1 MSTKERKHPAPPRYD
16 EAFKAGAVRMVT
28 EQGRPSREVAAELGI
43 CIDTLR
49 SWLKAAGA
57 PSPGQAD
64 RQNRDARRLREL
76 EAEIRAL
83 RKKLEEKD
91 GVIDILKKIRRHT
104 FQTIEDKYR
113 YIRTA
118 RARGPLWNLY
128 ADCWRS
134 PRSGYYEWLGRKPSL
149 RRQKDQELKRRL
161 LSLHQRYPALGLDS
175 LYHLIRPQLSCS
187 RKRIHRLMYEMNIS
201 STRRRAYKATTN
213 SRHAHPIAPNL
224 LARRFSFD
232 KPDTAWVGDITYIPT
247 GEGWLYCAVVK
258 DLCTKQIVGYAFSDR
273 IDTNLTLA
281 ALGMAVRRRKP
292 LPGLIFHSDRG
303 VQYAAYAYRQRLASL
318 GIRQSMS
325 RKGDPYDNAVAENFF
340 SCLKCECVHLRHFAS
355 RAHAMADVFA
365 YIETFY
371 NPVRPHSS
379 IGWRPPDAF
388 ARALSEHPA
397 A

>member
-1 MSTKERKHPAPPRYD
+1 MELVCRLL
-16 EAFKAGAVRMVT
+16 
-28 EQGRPSREVAAELGI
+28 EV
-43 CIDTLR
+43 
-49 SWLKAAGA
+49 S
-57 PSPGQAD
+57 
-64 RQNRDARRLREL
+64 
-76 EAEIRAL
+76 
-83 RKKLEEKD
+83 
-91 GVIDILKKIRRHT
+91 
-104 FQTIEDKYR
+104 
-113 YIRTA
+113 
-118 RARGPLWNLY
+118 
-128 ADCWRS
+128 
-134 PRSGYYEWLGRKPSL
+134 RSGYYEWLGRKPSL

-161 LSLHQRYPALGLDS
+161 LSLHQRYP
-175 LYHLIRPQLSCS
+175 
-187 RKRIHRLMYEMNIS
+187 
-201 STRRRAYKATTN
+201 
-213 SRHAHPIAPNL
+213 
-224 LARRFSFD
+224 
-232 KPDTAWVGDITYIPT
+232 
-247 GEGWLYCAVVK
+247 
-258 DLCTKQIVGYAFSDR
+258 
-273 IDTNLTLA
+273 